1 MKVVKKRAD
10 KKNMKSK
17 SAVSSFVLR
26 FHDFLNLDYATM
38 LQLLSFSPR
47 WEVEFLLLSLLS
59 CLVELLEVSLKRTFL
74 RLESLTAVEDD
85 NLFELDKDETPLLA
99 SLGTCSRR
107 FSAFF
112 VSVHE
117 PST

>member
-1 MKVVKKRAD
+1 M
-10 KKNMKSK
+10 
-17 SAVSSFVLR
+17 
-26 FHDFLNLDYATM
+26 
-38 LQLLSFSPR
+38 
-47 WEVEFLLLSLLS
+47 EFLLLSLLS

-107 FSAFF
+107 FSAFL
-112 VSVHE
+112 VSVHG